1 LTTKLLPA
9 KDRQRQCYLI
19 RQPHP
24 KGRVG
29 LRNCT

>member
-1 LTTKLLPA
+1 LTTKLLPTN
-9 KDRQRQCYLI
+9 RQRQCSLI